1 MVNDQE
7 PDRFRGNMNLETSQ
21 IAWKELQRFFA
32 CGRAIA
38 VSSEL
43 DLVDV
48 ADQFAKDN
56 KVMVEQWMQ
65 EDRVG
70 KVTDQQA
77 LDWFETDALV
87 WAVVVKPW
95 LLVQD
100 VKS

>member
-1 MVNDQE
+1 MINNQE
-7 PDRFRGNMNLETSQ
+7 LDLSREKMNLETSR

-43 DLVDV
+43 DLIDV

-56 KVMVEQWMQ
+56 KVKVGQWMR

-70 KVTDQQA
+70 KVTDHQA
-77 LDWFETDALV
+77 LDWFEKDALV
-87 WAVVVKPW
+87 WAIVVKPW
-95 LLVQD
+95 ILVQD

>member
-1 MVNDQE
+1 MKNDQE
-7 PDRFRGNMNLETSQ
+7 RDLSREKMNLETSR
-21 IAWKELQRFFA
+21 IAWKDLQRFFA
-32 CGRAIA
+32 HGRAIV

-65 EDRVG
+65 ENKVG
-70 KVTDQQA
+70 KVTDRQA
-77 LDWFETDALV
+77 LDWFETDTLV